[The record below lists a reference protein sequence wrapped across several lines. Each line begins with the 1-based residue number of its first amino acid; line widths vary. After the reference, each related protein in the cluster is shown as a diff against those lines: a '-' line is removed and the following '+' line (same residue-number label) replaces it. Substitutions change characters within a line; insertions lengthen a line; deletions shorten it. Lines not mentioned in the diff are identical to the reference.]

1 MLPALLLSPFG
12 RWDRFRT
19 MKIVAGVDHRQTPE
33 IAGYLGLIFT
43 HFLSRKEKLPVFTD
57 GDLARLT

>member
-1 MLPALLLSPFG
+1 
-12 RWDRFRT
+12 